1 MGSEMCI
8 RDSNIP
14 DDLMLDHVF
23 ECVGGNGSAVAL
35 DQIID
40 RINPVG
46 TISLLGVSE
55 NPVPINTRMVLEK
68 GLRLFGTSRSGRA
81 DFEKTVELFKE
92 NTELVDYLK
101 NLVSEVIEIDEIE
114 YMKKAFD
121 WDMQKI
127 GGKTIMK
134 WKK

>member
-1 MGSEMCI
+1 
-8 RDSNIP
+8 
-14 DDLMLDHVF
+14 
-23 ECVGGNGSAVAL
+23 
-35 DQIID
+35 
-40 RINPVG
+40 
-46 TISLLGVSE
+46 
-55 NPVPINTRMVLEK
+55 MVLEK

-114 YMKKAFD
+114 DMKKAFD